1 MMRDGKYITVNG
13 NSRTS
18 SEVRM
23 KYLPSIKDTLKEDKR
38 GKRKQDRN
46 NPLLVH
52 VYGECSA
59 FFLFSLPRMQWS
71 LQIMDTIGT
80 QPFVLCREVVLF
92 QSGGSTV

>member
-1 MMRDGKYITVNG
+1 MTRDGKYITVNG

-18 SEVRM
+18 YEVRM

-59 FFLFSLPRMQWS
+59 FFFFLSH
-71 LQIMDTIGT
+71 
-80 QPFVLCREVVLF
+80 VC
-92 QSGGSTV
+92 SGASK